1 MILKKSLFFEDLE
14 NNVHTQDWSF
24 KNPNVSADDF
34 KPAKRKRKDI
44 VLQESETSFGE
55 LGLAKPL
62 VKSCSDLGF
71 LNPTLI
77 QEQVIPLILK
87 GSDLIICAKTGS
99 GKTGAFSLPILHKLM
114 YRDRSR
120 KAIRCL
126 ILSPTRELCQQT
138 HSMIE
143 NYLKYTDLVCRVVI
157 GGANSSKEMKQLQD
171 CPDII
176 VGTPGRV
183 LDHMMNTK
191 DLSFEAVEFLVL
203 DEADRLL
210 DMGFTAELKEIIKEL
225 PKERQTALASA
236 TMDEKVKDLVQ
247 LALKNPIRIG
257 KEGIPDSLHQV
268 IVRLKEDWNRE
279 AVVLYLLSHQ
289 VTDGVIV
296 FTKTKTECHR
306 MFVMLKVLGKNVVEL
321 HGRLPQGERL
331 KSLQNFQSGEADIL
345 VATDLASRG
354 LDLPVEAVVNMH
366 IPEEI
371 NKLLHRIGR
380 TARAGQQGIS
390 ISLCSE
396 EERTMVRKTIKK
408 NTSSLGID
416 KEKLDE
422 CQRIIDGC
430 SAEVKE
436 TIKQELMEKEM
447 QKAEMEAKKMN
458 NMMEH
463 EDEIYNRPKKEWIRK
478 DGKGGRKEEE
488 RKVEYVKP
496 QRDLQGKIMKHK
508 LMLENYKN
516 AAKGIKNIEKHMQK
530 AQKPKKG
537 KKRNSSK

>member
-1 MILKKSLFFEDLE
+1 MILKKSLFFDDLDD
-14 NNVHTQDWSF
+14 NIHTQDWSF
-24 KNPNVSADDF
+24 KNPNVGIDE
-34 KPAKRKRKDI
+34 KLPQKRIRKDI

-62 VKSCSDLGF
+62 VKSCNDLAF

-87 GSDLIICAKTGS
+87 GSDVIICAKTGS
-99 GKTGAFSLPILHKLM
+99 GKTGAFSLPILHKLIH
-114 YRDRSR
+114 RN
-120 KAIRCL
+120 KQIQAIRCV

-143 NYLKYTDLVCRVVI
+143 NYVKYTDLVCRVVI

-191 DLSFEAVEFLVL
+191 DLSFEYVEFLVL

-236 TMDEKVKDLVQ
+236 TMGDKVKDLVQ
-247 LALKNPIRIG
+247 LALKHPVRIG
-257 KEGIPDSLHQV
+257 KEGIPDTLHQV
-268 IVRLKEDWNRE
+268 IIRMKAEWTRE
-279 AVVLYLLSHQ
+279 AVVLYLLTHQ
-289 VTDGVIV
+289 VQSGIIV
-296 FTKTKTECHR
+296 FTKTKSECHR
-306 MFVMLKVLGKNVVEL
+306 TYLLLKVLGKKAVEL
-321 HGRLPQGERL
+321 NGRMPQYSRL
-331 KSLQNFQSGEADIL
+331 KSLQDFQSGEAEIL

-354 LDLPVEAVVNMH
+354 LDLPVEAVINMH
-366 IPEEI
+366 IPIEI

-390 ISLCSE
+390 ISLCTD
-396 EERTMVRKTIKK
+396 EERTLIRKTIKK
-408 NTSSLGID
+408 NTSNLSVD

-422 CQRIIDGC
+422 CQRIVDE
-430 SAEVKE
+430 SLPEVREIMKE
-436 TIKQELMEKEM
+436 EIVEKEM
-447 QKAEMEAKKMN
+447 QKAEMEAKKAE

-463 EDEIYNRPKKEWIRK
+463 EQEIFNKPKKEWIQK
-478 DGKGGRKEEE
+478 EGKIFVKTEA
-488 RKVEYVKP
+488 VVKP
-496 QRDLQGKIMKHK
+496 TKDLQGKILRHK
-508 LMLENYKN
+508 LMMQNYKN
-516 AAKGIKNIEKHMQK
+516 AAKGIKMIEKHVEK
-530 AQKPKKG
+530 ARKPKKSKN
-537 KKRNSSK
+537 KK